1 MGKQKDGRYRSKVVV
16 GKRADG
22 RNIVKWIQG
31 ATKKELE
38 QNRQRILAEYRDGVA
53 SNQRN
58 VLAMDWIYDYFDN
71 AIAPGQKEQTAS
83 DMRSQI
89 DRYILPQL
97 RDKQLRAV
105 SMADIQACMN
115 ACSGKC
121 RSLHINVRGVLR
133 RSIAAAV
140 AEGVIDRDVTA
151 ACMVRLPE
159 RKHNRAFTPEE
170 TAILKKNVAERKIEP
185 LLTALLFYTGMRRGE
200 LIGLQWK
207 EVDLKND
214 VIHVRRDYDW
224 KTNSLDTLKTPS
236 AKRDIPIVPELR
248 EILVEN
254 KGKSEEFVVHAPTDP
269 LKALPEATYK
279 RHWKSIRALIGAED
293 VVARTFRN
301 NFATVLYD
309 AEVDVL
315 TASRAMGHKDPTTTL
330 KIYTDIER
338 SRKVQKGADAVRNA
352 FAEKKEKEQP
362 EIKVA
367 KKLPSSTAMFE

>member
-1 MGKQKDGRYRSKVVV
+1 MIKQKDGRYRTKIVV
-16 GKRADG
+16 GKTAEG
-22 RNIVKWIQG
+22 KNIVKWIQG

-38 QNRQRILAEYRDGVA
+38 ANRQRILREYRDGVDPEH
-53 SNQRN
+53 RN
-58 VLAMDWIYDYFDN
+58 VLATDWIYNYFDHS
-71 AIAPGQKEQTAS
+71 IAPGQKPATAE
-83 DMRSQI
+83 DIRSQI
-89 DRYILPQL
+89 DRYIFPHL

-105 SMADIQACMN
+105 SLADIQSCVN
-115 ACSGKC
+115 ACAGKC
-121 RSLHINVRGVLR
+121 RSIHTNVMGVLR
-133 RSIAAAV
+133 RSFAAAV
-140 AEGVIDRDVTA
+140 AEGYIDRDVTA
-151 ACMVRLPE
+151 ACVVRLPE
-159 RKHNRAFTPEE
+159 RRHNRAFTPEE
-170 TAILKKNVAERKIEP
+170 MAILKRNVAERKIEP

-214 VIHVRRDYDW
+214 VIRVRRDFDW
-224 KTNSLDTLKTPS
+224 KENVLDTLKTPN

-248 EILVEN
+248 EILAEN
-254 KGKSEEFVVHAPTDP
+254 KGKPEEFVVHAPTDP
-269 LKALPEATYK
+269 LKALPESTYK
-279 RHWKSIRALIGAED
+279 RRWKAIRALIGAED

-315 TASRAMGHKDPTTTL
+315 TASKAMGHADPTTTL

-338 SRKVQKGADAVRNA
+338 SRKVQKGADSVKYA
-352 FAEKKEKEQP
+352 FVEKKEKEEP